1 MAAGYDYAFVDV
13 VGKEFKCKKCSL
25 VACKATLTDCCGET
39 FCEGCITSAI
49 EQKEPC
55 PHCREKKFHHFNQVK
70 HQHHIAGLQ
79 VFCRRKERGCDWRG
93 RLDQLDTH
101 LDPDL
106 DHCQYVD
113 SDCPLN
119 CGTQVA
125 KNELEDHVLNKC
137 LKREHFC
144 RYCSHKA
151 SFEEIEDQHI
161 DVCEYVP
168 LQCPNRC
175 GVTCEREHMEGHLK
189 TCPLQE
195 ISCEFSSVGCK
206 EEFKREDQEKHN
218 KENIQQHLSLVLEC
232 HRKTED
238 EKLEAQ
244 RKKLE
249 AQEKKLEAQEK
260 KLEAQEKKLEAQE
273 KKLEAQEKKL
283 EAEKLEAQKKKL
295 EAQEKKLEAQ
305 EKKLEAQEK
314 KLEAQEKKLE
324 AQEKKIEAQEKKLA
338 YQQAEYE
345 KNVQD
350 FRTLKNENNT
360 KIEELAGR
368 IQLDKEDTKTEL
380 KRANDKIAALLKTIL
395 FTSSVIIAVGLCQVF
410 SHNHPIIEDKIISL
424 ENVIQELSNN
434 NSYLRKIIQEQRNSV
449 IHLEEE
455 IKRLNRTA
463 RLFPIFTN
471 EFILTEFSVKRSAGG
486 VWTSPA
492 MYTHVDG
499 YKFEFHINFL
509 YRISIAHVQFQAI
522 AGEFDGDLSWPAKV
536 HFSTQLINPDSMD
549 RSTRIE
555 KNFSWD
561 VKNNNF
567 ERHFFRFFVDTN
579 KFLFNDSLWFE
590 VTSVVFLAVVP

>member
-1 MAAGYDYAFVDV
+1 MAGYDCTFVDV

-79 VFCRRKERGCDWRG
+79 VFCRRKERGCDWTG
-93 RLDQLDTH
+93 RLDQLETH
-101 LDPDL
+101 LDPNL

-113 SDCPLN
+113 TDCPLN

-125 KNELEDHVLNKC
+125 KNELEDHILNKC

-218 KENIQQHLSLVLEC
+218 KENIQKHLSLVLEC

-238 EKLEAQ
+238 
-244 RKKLE
+244 
-249 AQEKKLEAQEK
+249 
-260 KLEAQEKKLEAQE
+260 
-273 KKLEAQEKKL
+273 
-283 EAEKLEAQKKKL
+283 EKLEAQKKKL

-324 AQEKKIEAQEKKLA
+324 ALREKLEAQEKKLE

-350 FRTLKNENNT
+350 FRTLKNQNNT
-360 KIEELAGR
+360 KIEELVGR

-380 KRANDKIAALLKTIL
+380 KKANDKIAALLKTIL
-395 FTSSVIIAVGLCQVF
+395 IIIFTSSVIIAVGLFQVF
-410 SHNHPIIEDKIISL
+410 SHNHL
-424 ENVIQELSNN
+424 
-434 NSYLRKIIQEQRNSV
+434 IQEQRNSV

-455 IKRLNRTA
+455 INWLNTIA
-463 RLFPIFTN
+463 RLFPTFKN
-471 EFILTEFSVKRSAGG
+471 EFILTEFSVKRS
-486 VWTSPA
+486 WTSPA
-492 MYTHVDG
+492 MYTHVGG
-499 YKFEFHINFL
+499 YKFVFRIHFL
-509 YRISIAHVQFQAI
+509 DRMVHVQFQAI

-536 HFSTQLINPDSMD
+536 HFLTQLINPDSMD

-555 KNFSWD
+555 KTLSWNDKKLYFRSQFS
-561 VKNNNF
+561 
-567 ERHFFRFFVDTN
+567 FFVDIDT
-579 KFLFNDSLWFE
+579 FLFNDSLWFE
-590 VTSVVFLAVVP
+590 VNSVVLL

>member
-1 MAAGYDYAFVDV
+1 MAGYDCTFVDV

-79 VFCRRKERGCDWRG
+79 VFCRRKERGCDWTG
-93 RLDQLDTH
+93 RLDQLETH
-101 LDPDL
+101 LDPNL

-113 SDCPLN
+113 TDCPLN

-125 KNELEDHVLNKC
+125 KNELEDHILNKC

-244 RKKLE
+244 
-249 AQEKKLEAQEK
+249 
-260 KLEAQEKKLEAQE
+260 
-273 KKLEAQEKKL
+273 
-283 EAEKLEAQKKKL
+283 KKKL

-305 EKKLEAQEK
+305 EKKLE
-314 KLEAQEKKLE
+314 
-324 AQEKKIEAQEKKLA
+324 

-350 FRTLKNENNT
+350 FRTLKNQNNT
-360 KIEELAGR
+360 KIEELVGR

-380 KRANDKIAALLKTIL
+380 KRANDKIAALFKTIL

-410 SHNHPIIEDKIISL
+410 SHNHL
-424 ENVIQELSNN
+424 
-434 NSYLRKIIQEQRNSV
+434 IQEQRNSV

-455 IKRLNRTA
+455 IKRVNTTA
-463 RLFPIFTN
+463 QLFPIFKN
-471 EFILTEFSVKRSAGG
+471 EFMLTEFRVKRSAGD

-492 MYTHVDG
+492 MYTHVGG
-499 YKFEFHINFL
+499 YKFVFHINFL
-509 YRISIAHVQFQAI
+509 YGFSFGHIQFQAI
-522 AGEFDGDLSWPAKV
+522 AGEFDGDLSWPAEV

-549 RSTRIE
+549 RSIILE
-555 KNFSWD
+555 KNISWD
-561 VKNNNF
+561 VKNTNF
-567 ERHFFRFFVDTN
+567 ERHFLNFFVDTD
-579 KFLFNDSLWFE
+579 KFLFNDSLFFE
-590 VTSVVFLAVVP
+590 VTSVVYLVVVP